1 MDGADRRAW
10 ETSAVPVNLSTSA
23 SGGCGQANQ
32 SVVHQPVRRCESHAG
47 TERALRAG
55 PCESTESERGT
66 LRANLSERQPS
77 PGLRPGDWATVER
90 DVRMRTSLWMATVNR
105 TQRATDQGW
114 DEGLARSSHEGVPK
128 HQVYRTKPAE
138 NRRQL
143 TGCPTPTRL
152 MWPRVRKRPRV
163 HELTSEAVPDVGVG
177 DDGVSEVRQVV
188 GKPGRDSSVHE
199 DGKVGVAT
207 CTHASTCPRAD
218 QVTGPGRRGRC
229 RRSLWG
235 APGSTGR

>member
-1 MDGADRRAW
+1 MVPIGEPGKRPRYRSTCPHPPTAAAVRQTSRWFTNRREGARRTQVRKGRCVPGRANRPNRSG
-10 ETSAVPVNLSTSA
+10 ERCVPTCLSASHHRDYVPVIGPQLKETCACARLFGWRPSTA
-23 SGGCGQANQ
+23 
-32 SVVHQPVRRCESHAG
+32 H
-47 TERALRAG
+47 
-55 PCESTESERGT
+55 SEQQT
-66 LRANLSERQPS
+66 
-77 PGLRPGDWATVER
+77 
-90 DVRMRTSLWMATVNR
+90 
-105 TQRATDQGW
+105 QGW
-114 DEGLARSSHEGVPK
+114 DEGLARSSHEGVPR

-188 GKPGRDSSVHE
+188 VNRVGTHRVHK

-229 RRSLWG
+229 RRSRWG